1 MLLSLRALPP
11 QKVLRRETRYKKL
24 DPETFEPYE
33 YVQTA
38 EMAIEDI
45 EVGNHEGKSLVAAAG
60 LVFAALAGDAKL
72 AEEEAAKLAEEE
84 AAKEDAPPSL
94 RGGGGGDPTDSSLGP
109 FRPGR

>member
-72 AEEEAAKLAEEE
+72 AEEEAAK
-84 AAKEDAPPSL
+84 EDAPPSL